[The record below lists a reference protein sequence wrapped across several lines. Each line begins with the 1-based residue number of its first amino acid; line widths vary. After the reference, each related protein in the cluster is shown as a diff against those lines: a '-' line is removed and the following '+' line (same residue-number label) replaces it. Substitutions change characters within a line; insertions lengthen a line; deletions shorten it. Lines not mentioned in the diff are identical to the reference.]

1 MKFQI
6 AKAGSWWDWNLGL
19 LAAIAFLFLGMGKP
33 ILGAIPFNAGSILSA
48 KSLVQ
53 TIPHDNDAQ
62 QAYATAEQWG
72 IARAHLGLGRLAVER
87 GDYQA
92 ALNHLSLYGV
102 QSHDASDPIASYFVG
117 VAYSQ
122 SGHVEEA
129 VDSFVAVGAYEAVL
143 SWAID
148 EFQANRVETSET
160 ILRRL
165 IALAEGRSPETVW
178 RAKLYLVEHAR
189 PTGDCERISQLVWEL
204 WGYYQRTGYGPPL
217 TYFAQMFYNTAR
229 CFTNDGQILSG
240 QPFRRA
246 RRDYEASLQ
255 AIPNYTWLS
264 QVVYERLAR
273 GALEAGEFDDA
284 KAWADQGLSWYPNN
298 PLLQQISQAADVVIS
313 EENK

>member
-6 AKAGSWWDWNLGL
+6 AKGRSWWDWNLGL
-19 LAAIAFLFLGMGKP
+19 LAAIVLLLLGKGSS
-33 ILGAIPFNAGSILSA
+33 ILGAISLNAGSILSA

-53 TIPHDNDAQ
+53 TIPYSNSAQ

-72 IARAHLGLGRLAVER
+72 IARAHLGLARLAIQR

-92 ALNHLSLYGV
+92 ALNHLYWV
-102 QSHDASDPIASYFVG
+102 QSHNALDPIAGYLVG
-117 VAYSQ
+117 IAHSQ

-143 SWAID
+143 GWAID
-148 EFQANRVETSET
+148 EFDANRVETSET

-165 IALAEGRSPETVW
+165 IALAQGQSPETVW

-189 PTGDCERISQLVWEL
+189 PTGDCEHISQLLWEL
-204 WGYYQRTGYGPPL
+204 WEYYQRSGCGPPL
-217 TYFAQMFYNTAR
+217 IYFAQMFYNTAR

-246 RRDYEASLQ
+246 RREYEASLQ

-264 QVVYERLAR
+264 QVVYEKLAR

-284 KAWADQGLSWYPNN
+284 KAWADQGLVWYPDDAR
-298 PLLQQISQAADVVIS
+298 LQRLSEKAEASMS
-313 EENK
+313 EEAR